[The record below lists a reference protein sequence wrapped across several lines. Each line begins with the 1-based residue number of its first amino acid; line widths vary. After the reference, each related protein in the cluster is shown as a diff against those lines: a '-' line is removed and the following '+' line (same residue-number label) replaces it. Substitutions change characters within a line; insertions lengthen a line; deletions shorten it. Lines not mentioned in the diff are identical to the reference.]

1 MLTPA
6 SRYLLCLGRQV
17 LKSDVEAALKV
28 LNFAIYH
35 QELNEMDEREEGRE
49 RELERRR
56 KADHDG
62 GDDGRADRNGA
73 NGGRADHDG
82 TSVGGG

>member
-1 MLTPA
+1 
-6 SRYLLCLGRQV
+6 
-17 LKSDVEAALKV
+17 
-28 LNFAIYH
+28 
-35 QELNEMDEREEGRE
+35 MDEREEGRE